1 MIREANER
9 QSSSCKQGNTTRLR
23 AIGWVVERS
32 EERCWCAELH
42 RLRGVFLAALGA
54 DETEI
59 EASFCEAIRIA
70 KEQKSTPE
78 ILEGLAPEIT
88 SVKKIGCKSD
98 SDKAYLCDVELEV
111 KQFGSVTKGI
121 SPVRFVK
128 ASDGWAISK

>member
-1 MIREANER
+1 MK
-9 QSSSCKQGNTTRLR
+9 SSLRLISVS
-23 AIGWVVERS
+23 ATILLGVALAGCSS
-32 EERCWCAELH
+32 EPSEQDIQ
-42 RLRGVFLAALGA
+42 AA
-54 DETEI
+54 
-59 EASFCEAIRIA
+59 IA